1 MKDASENTN
10 LMDLIDRIEKAAQK
24 EDKISV
30 DDILKAAGRK
40 SFGSLLFLAGIITL
54 APLIGDI
61 PGVPTIMG
69 IIVLLT
75 SLQMLLQKESL
86 DLPQFILKKSVNGNK
101 LLKSADKIKKPVN
114 YIKRVLRP
122 RLTVLT
128 DGFMLYVI
136 AVICFCTA
144 LLLPVMEFIPFSA
157 NIAGF
162 ILTFF
167 GLSILTNDGLPALI
181 TLIFIG
187 IVLGF
192 LYHQFVS

>member
-10 LMDLIDRIEKAAQK
+10 LIDLIDRIEKAAQK

-101 LLKSADKIKKPVN
+101 LLKSADKIKKPLN
-114 YIKRVLRP
+114 YIERVLRP